1 MNSKQ
6 QAKSIFLNIIKL
18 KNIQFDFYHVD
29 LIGPAFADELVR
41 QSRLIERDVGIDW
54 VNYNET
60 IDLLMK
66 RAIERI
72 F

>member
-1 MNSKQ
+1 MEYR
-6 QAKSIFLNIIKL
+6 SINA
-18 KNIQFDFYHVD
+18 IQFDFYNID

-41 QSRLIERDVGIDW
+41 QSISINDVSIEWINAND
-54 VNYNET
+54 T

-66 RAIERI
+66 RALKRI